1 MNKKAIGT
9 ILGIA
14 LLGGCYFQNKNELSI
29 PEEQIKTISFLDLD
43 NKGENLIYTAGKES
57 YIDKD
62 GEKIPIKFR
71 IFSNFKAKDKEYYI
85 AESNGKVGI
94 INRELKE
101 VIAFNY
107 DSLEKIN
114 DEFIKGERDGEF
126 YLIDIEKYSMLGPYK
141 NLYGISNGEIIV
153 ATDTMIPLFR

>member
-62 GEKIPIKFR
+62 GEK
-71 IFSNFKAKDKEYYI
+71 
-85 AESNGKVGI
+85 
-94 INRELKE
+94 
-101 VIAFNY
+101 
-107 DSLEKIN
+107 SL
-114 DEFIKGERDGEF
+114 
-126 YLIDIEKYSMLGPYK
+126 
-141 NLYGISNGEIIV
+141 
-153 ATDTMIPLFR
+153 